1 MRDLCDSA
9 PQASSNNCYQ
19 FKVRLSRPTIAFLSF
34 LLFFGPILAYAG
46 GRRGAPVEN
55 RPATDFSEL
64 SVSWD
69 GFSTLSKFIGDRIPL
84 RSRAIK
90 SDGWIDQHVFDED
103 PAFGGGAVPR
113 VIHGEAGVLF
123 LADDFDIPCNSEIT
137 PTETVDNL
145 SQFAHLI
152 EDSGRKVIMTFA
164 PSKSTLLQDLLP
176 SSASSRECWHTFT
189 NDFYLALSTSDMPGY
204 IDLKNAL
211 AKEISDTREYLFYR
225 KDSHWDN
232 AGITTAIRQIVQQV
246 KPEIWKQRQVLYTGV
261 ENYVGD
267 LLGLEGITDP
277 DQAPNYIIERPEIT
291 PGPTTD
297 LRPGD
302 NIIVYRRYVNTGPAG
317 ELIEGK
323 SLLLTDSFGVRALS
337 FIVPYFADL
346 TVMHFDVD
354 TPLSYIPLIQDADT
368 VWIFEAERFASVHGK
383 FIEGNP
389 IFLEPLSQA
398 LLTPLRVK

>member
-1 MRDLCDSA
+1 M
-9 PQASSNNCYQ
+9 
-19 FKVRLSRPTIAFLSF
+19 KIGRLATAGLAF
-34 LLFFGPILAYAG
+34 LLFFGPVLAYAS

-69 GFSTLSKFIGDRIPL
+69 SFSTLSKFIADRIPF

-90 SDGWIDQHVFDED
+90 SDGWIDQHVFKED

-113 VIHGEAGVLF
+113 VIHGEEGVLF
-123 LADDFDIPCNSEIT
+123 LADDFDFPCTSEIT

-164 PSKSTLLQDLLP
+164 PNKSTLHQDLLP
-176 SSASSRECWHTFT
+176 SSASSRECWQTFT
-189 NDFYLALSTSDMPGY
+189 NDFYRALSTSDMPGY
-204 IDLKNAL
+204 IDLRSAL
-211 AKEISDTREYLFYR
+211 EKEIANTREYLFYR

-232 AGITTAIRQIVQQV
+232 AGVTTAIRQVVQQV
-246 KPEIWKQRQVLYTGV
+246 KPEIWKQSQVLYKGV
-261 ENYVGD
+261 ETYYGD
-267 LLGLEGITDP
+267 LLKLEGQSDS
-277 DQAPNYIIERPEIT
+277 DEAPRYIIKRPEIT

-297 LRPGD
+297 FRPGD
-302 NIIVYRRYVNTGPAG
+302 NIIVYQHYMNTGPVG

-323 SLLLTDSFGVRALS
+323 TLLLTDSFGVRALPS
-337 FIVPYFADL
+337 IVPYFADL
-346 TVMHFDVD
+346 TVMHFDLD
-354 TPLSYIPLIQDADT
+354 TPQSYIPLIQDADR
-368 VWIFEAERFASVHGK
+368 VWIFEAERLASVHGK

-398 LLTPLRVK
+398 LSTPLRVK